1 MPDFSEQLFARHGI
15 NVSRETLG
23 TFERYA
29 QLLRKWQNAI
39 NLVSDDTIEEM
50 ATRHFLDSAQ
60 LIKFL
65 PNKNIV
71 LVDMGSGA
79 GFPGLVLAMLGVT
92 NVHLI
97 ESDVRKATFLRE
109 VSRETKTNVFV
120 HDDRV
125 EVTNIK
131 NIDVITARALAPLK
145 DLLVMA
151 DKLMTP
157 KYPTACLFLKG
168 EKTEEELSKA
178 QKKWNFTLETIKS
191 ITNDSG
197 KVLKINNLT
206 KK

>member
-1 MPDFSEQLFARHGI
+1 MPEFSEQLFAKCNIR
-15 NVSRETLG
+15 VSRETLG

-39 NLVSDDTIEEM
+39 NLVSDDSIEDM

-60 LIKFL
+60 LLNLL
-65 PNKNIV
+65 PGKNIV
-71 LVDMGSGA
+71 LADMGSGA
-79 GFPGLVLAMLGVT
+79 GFPGMVLALLGVT
-92 NVHLI
+92 HVHLI

-109 VSRETKTNVFV
+109 VSRETKANIFV

-125 EVTNIK
+125 EITNIE

-151 DKLMTP
+151 DKLITP
-157 KYPTACLFLKG
+157 GHSATCLFLKG
-168 EKTEEELSKA
+168 EKAEEEIEKA
-178 QKKWNFTLETIKS
+178 RKKWDFELNSIKS
-191 ITNDSG
+191 VTSDTG
-197 KVLKINNLT
+197 KILKINNLI